1 MKISQLTV
9 ESFKVGEAANT
20 IYDDSLITDVVF
32 SGVSDNLKNNKW
44 CIVFGNSVQVDE
56 RVKTV
61 IQKYREGRFEKIIL
75 CGGTGGISN
84 PLENDNDVEIIDIE
98 KLLMLDNKFIC
109 IKLLEDK
116 YLKKILNCEKLTIK
130 MIINDKEEIVDVIEY

>member
-1 MKISQLTV
+1 MKLSQLTV
-9 ESFKVGEAANT
+9 ESFKVGETANT
-20 IYDDSLITDVVF
+20 IYDDSIITDVVF

-44 CIVFGNSVQVDE
+44 CIVFGNSVQIDE

-84 PLENDNDVEIIDIE
+84 SANNNESEASRYNQRNRQQL
-98 KLLMLDNKFIC
+98 C
-109 IKLLEDK
+109 
-116 YLKKILNCEKLTIK
+116 Y
-130 MIINDKEEIVDVIEY
+130 Y